1 MVDNNDILSLNIII
15 NYNERRGQADSDDI
29 LILKNKEQIDFDN
42 LTKFEKTTLLYT
54 LLSIFSKYQS
64 KVLDEYEDEWFNLSK
79 CNMSCYD
86 HT

>member
-15 NYNERRGQADSDDI
+15 NYNERRGRADSDDI

-64 KVLDEYEDEWFNLSK
+64 KVLDEYEDE
-79 CNMSCYD
+79 
-86 HT
+86 

>member
-64 KVLDEYEDEWFNLSK
+64 KVLDEYEDE
-79 CNMSCYD
+79 
-86 HT
+86 